1 VAKDKAV
8 AWVESQS
15 MSFSAR
21 HETRHAD
28 AAAEVLERLEEF
40 RAEMDG
46 VFGRT
51 PWDVA
56 VVIHPSPLELALA
69 HPWLPLARMFA
80 APASRRYFAGW
91 FARDEIHV
99 LAPDALAARASR
111 VPGSQQALAR
121 SPQHE
126 YAHLVLAEDNPALP
140 PPFTV
145 RTFRKYLELAWGC
158 EGAATYLAGQTR
170 HLRPAIARRMREGK
184 PPAFPPSVADAQLL
198 GGTVFSLL
206 ARAAGREAC
215 VGLARVEHREDAHR
229 AIERAFARPIDEVE
243 HDWRDYLTT
252 FSAS

>member
-1 VAKDKAV
+1 
-8 AWVESQS
+8 

-28 AAAEVLERLEEF
+28 VAADLLQRLEDF
-40 RAEMDG
+40 RGELDG
-46 VFGRT
+46 LFEHT

-69 HPWLPLARMFA
+69 HPWLPLARLFA

-91 FARDEIHV
+91 FTSGEIHV

-111 VPGSQQALAR
+111 VPGSRQALAL
-121 SPQHE
+121 SPLHE
-126 YAHLVLAEDNPALP
+126 YAHLVLAENNPALP
-140 PPFTV
+140 PPFGV
-145 RTFRKYLELAWGC
+145 KRFRKYLQLAWVC
-158 EGAATYLAGQTR
+158 EGAATWLSGQTR

-184 PPAFPPSVADAQLL
+184 PPAFPPAAADAQLL

-206 ARAAGREAC
+206 SRAGGRQAC
-215 VGLARVEHREDAHR
+215 VELAKVRAREQAHQ
-229 AIERAFARPIDEVE
+229 AIERAFARPIGEVE
-243 HDWRDYLTT
+243 EDWRDYLAS

>member
-1 VAKDKAV
+1 M

-28 AAAEVLERLEEF
+28 VAAELLQRLEQF
-40 RAEMDG
+40 RAEMDD

-56 VVIHPSPLELALA
+56 VVIHPSPLELAMA

-91 FARDEIHV
+91 FARQEIHV

-111 VPGSQQALAR
+111 VPGSRQALAR
-121 SPQHE
+121 SPHHE
-126 YAHLVLAEDNPALP
+126 YAHLVLAQHNPALP
-140 PPFTV
+140 PPFNLK
-145 RTFRKYLELAWGC
+145 TFRKYLELAWVC

-184 PPAFPPSVADAQLL
+184 APAFPPAAADAQLL

-215 VGLARVEHREDAHR
+215 VELAKVEHREDAHR
-229 AIERAFARPIDEVE
+229 AIELAFARPITEVE
-243 HDWRDYLTT
+243 QDWREYLAS
-252 FSAS
+252 FSSA

>member
-1 VAKDKAV
+1 M

-28 AAAEVLERLEEF
+28 VAAEVLQRLEEF
-40 RAEMDG
+40 RAELDG

-56 VVIHPSPLELALA
+56 VVIHPSPVELALA

-91 FARDEIHV
+91 FASGEIHV

-111 VPGSQQALAR
+111 VPGSRQALAL

-126 YAHLVLAEDNPALP
+126 YAHLALAENNPALP

-145 RTFRKYLELAWGC
+145 GRFRKYLELAWVC
-158 EGAATYLAGQTR
+158 EGAATWLAGQVR

-184 PPAFPPSVADAQLL
+184 RPAFPPAAVDAQLL

-206 ARAAGREAC
+206 ARAAGTQAC
-215 VGLARVEHREDAHR
+215 VELARVEHREEAHR
-229 AIERAFARPIDEVE
+229 AIERAFARPIREVE
-243 HDWRDYLTT
+243 EDWREYLDG

>member
-1 VAKDKAV
+1 
-8 AWVESQS
+8 

-21 HETRHAD
+21 HDTRHAD
-28 AAAEVLERLEEF
+28 AAAEVLQRLEDF
-40 RAEMDG
+40 RVEMEG

-91 FARDEIHV
+91 FARGEIHV
-99 LAPDALAARASR
+99 LAPEALEVRASN
-111 VPGSQQALAR
+111 VPGSHEALAR

-126 YAHLVLAEDNPALP
+126 YAHLVLAEHNPSLP
-140 PPFTV
+140 PPFTIK
-145 RTFRKYLELAWGC
+145 TFRKYLELAWVC
-158 EGAATYLAGQTR
+158 EGAATYLAGQTL
-170 HLRPAIARRMREGK
+170 HLRPAIARRLREGK
-184 PPAFPPSVADAQLL
+184 PPTFPPAAADAQLL

-215 VGLARVEHREDAHR
+215 VELAKVEHRWQAR
-229 AIERAFARPIDEVE
+229 NAIELAFARDMDEVE
-243 HDWRDYLTT
+243 HEWRAYLAD

>member
-1 VAKDKAV
+1 
-8 AWVESQS
+8 

-28 AAAEVLERLEEF
+28 AAAEVLERLEAF
-40 RAEMDG
+40 RLEMEE

-56 VVIHPSPLELALA
+56 VVIHPSPTELALA

-91 FARDEIHV
+91 FARGEIHV

-111 VPGSQQALAR
+111 VPGSRQALAL
-121 SPQHE
+121 SPQRE
-126 YAHLVLAEDNPALP
+126 YAHLVLAEHNPALP
-140 PPFTV
+140 PPFNIK
-145 RTFRKYLELAWGC
+145 TFRKYLELAWVC
-158 EGAATYLAGQTR
+158 EGAATYLSGQTQ

-184 PPAFPPSVADAQLL
+184 PPTFPPAAVDAQLL

-206 ARAAGREAC
+206 AKAGGRQAC
-215 VGLARVEHREDAHR
+215 VELAKVEHRWQAR
-229 AIERAFARPIDEVE
+229 NAIELAFARDIDEVE
-243 HDWRDYLTT
+243 QEWRVYLNS

>member
-1 VAKDKAV
+1 
-8 AWVESQS
+8 

-28 AAAEVLERLEEF
+28 VAAELLQDLEDF
-40 RAEMDG
+40 RASCEDM
-46 VFGRT
+46 FERT

-91 FARDEIHV
+91 FARGEIHV
-99 LAPDALAARASR
+99 LAPDALVARASR
-111 VPGSQQALAR
+111 VQGSRQALAL
-121 SPQHE
+121 SPHHE
-126 YAHLVLAEDNPALP
+126 YAHLVLAENNPALP
-140 PPFTV
+140 PPFGV
-145 RTFRKYLELAWGC
+145 KTFRKYLELAWVC
-158 EGAATYLAGQTR
+158 EGAATWLAGQTR

-184 PPAFPPSVADAQLL
+184 PPAFPPAAADAQLL

-206 ARAAGREAC
+206 ARAAGSRAC
-215 VGLARVEHREDAHR
+215 VELARDEHREEARR
-229 AIERAFARPIDEVE
+229 AIERAFARPVDEVE
-243 HDWRDYLTT
+243 EDWREYLAS

>member
-1 VAKDKAV
+1 
-8 AWVESQS
+8 

-28 AAAEVLERLEEF
+28 VAADLLQRLEEF
-40 RAEMDG
+40 RAELEG
-46 VFGRT
+46 TFETT

-91 FARDEIHV
+91 FARGEIHV

-111 VPGSQQALAR
+111 VPGSREALAL
-121 SPQHE
+121 SPHHE
-126 YAHLVLAEDNPALP
+126 YAHLVLAEQNPALP
-140 PPFTV
+140 PPFNV
-145 RTFRKYLELAWGC
+145 KTFRKYLELAWVC
-158 EGAATYLAGQTR
+158 EGAATWLAGQTR

-184 PPAFPPSVADAQLL
+184 PPSFPPAARDAQLL
-198 GGTVFSLL
+198 GGTVFALL
-206 ARAAGREAC
+206 QRAAGRRAC
-215 VGLARVEHREDAHR
+215 VELAKVQHDYEART
-229 AIERAFARPIDEVE
+229 AIEMAFAREIDEVE
-243 HDWRDYLTT
+243 EDWRVYLAS

>member
-1 VAKDKAV
+1 
-8 AWVESQS
+8 

-28 AAAEVLERLEEF
+28 AAAEVLEQLEEF
-40 RAEMDG
+40 RVEMEE

-56 VVIHPSPLELALA
+56 VVIHPSPTELALA
-69 HPWLPLARMFA
+69 HPWLPLARMFF

-91 FARDEIHV
+91 FARGEIHV
-99 LAPDALAARASR
+99 LAPDALAARASN
-111 VPGSQQALAR
+111 VHGSRQALAL

-126 YAHLVLAEDNPALP
+126 YAHLVLAEHNPALP
-140 PPFTV
+140 PPFNIK
-145 RTFRKYLELAWGC
+145 TFRKYLELAWVC
-158 EGAATYLAGQTR
+158 EGAATYLAGQTE

-184 PPAFPPSVADAQLL
+184 KPSFPPAARDAQLL

-206 ARAAGREAC
+206 AKATGRQHC
-215 VGLARVEHREDAHR
+215 VELAKVEHSWQARN
-229 AIERAFARPIDEVE
+229 AIELAFAREMEEVE
-243 HDWRDYLTT
+243 QEWRGYLDS

>member
-1 VAKDKAV
+1 
-8 AWVESQS
+8 

-28 AAAEVLERLEEF
+28 VAAELLQRLEEF
-40 RAEMDG
+40 RAELGG
-46 VFGRT
+46 VFDQT

-91 FARDEIHV
+91 FASGEIHV
-99 LAPDALAARASR
+99 LAPEALAARASR
-111 VPGSQQALAR
+111 VPGSREALAR
-121 SPQHE
+121 SPHHE
-126 YAHLVLAEDNPALP
+126 YAHLALAANNPALP

-145 RTFRKYLELAWGC
+145 KTFRRYLELAWVC
-158 EGAATYLAGQTR
+158 EGAATWLAGQTR
-170 HLRPAIARRMREGK
+170 YLRPAIARRMREGK
-184 PPAFPPSVADAQLL
+184 PPSFPPAAADAQLL

-215 VGLARVEHREDAHR
+215 VELAKVEAREQAR
-229 AIERAFARPIDEVE
+229 EAIERAFARPIAEVE
-243 HDWRDYLTT
+243 EDWREYLRT
-252 FSAS
+252 FSAA

>member
-1 VAKDKAV
+1 M

-28 AAAEVLERLEEF
+28 AAASLLEELERF
-40 RAEMDG
+40 RAELDG
-46 VFGRT
+46 IFERT

-56 VVIHPSPLELALA
+56 VVMHPTALELALA

-91 FARDEIHV
+91 FARGEIHV
-99 LAPDALAARASR
+99 LAPEALQSRASR
-111 VPGSQQALAR
+111 VPGSREALMR
-121 SPQHE
+121 SPHHE
-126 YAHLVLAEDNPALP
+126 YAHLALAENNAALP
-140 PPFTV
+140 PPFNLK
-145 RTFRKYLELAWGC
+145 TFRRYLELAWVC
-158 EGAATYLAGQTR
+158 EGAATYFAGQTR

-184 PPAFPPSVADAQLL
+184 RPAFPPAAADAQLL

-206 ARAAGREAC
+206 ERAAGPRAC
-215 VGLARVEHREDAHR
+215 VELARVEAEDQARE
-229 AIERAFARPIDEVE
+229 AIELAFARPIDEVE
-243 HDWRDYLTT
+243 EDWRAYLAT

>member
-1 VAKDKAV
+1 M

-28 AAAEVLERLEEF
+28 VAADLLQRLEDF
-40 RAEMDG
+40 RSEMEG

-56 VVIHPSPLELALA
+56 VVIHPSPFELALA
-69 HPWLPLARMFA
+69 HPWLPVARMFA

-91 FARDEIHV
+91 FARGEIHV
-99 LAPDALAARASR
+99 LAPEALEARASR
-111 VPGSQQALAR
+111 VSGSRQALAR
-121 SPQHE
+121 SPHHE
-126 YAHLVLAEDNPALP
+126 YAHLVLAEHNRALP
-140 PPFTV
+140 PPFNPK
-145 RTFRKYLELAWGC
+145 TFRKYLELAWVC

-170 HLRPAIARRMREGK
+170 HLRAAIARRMREGK
-184 PPAFPPSVADAQLL
+184 PPSFPPSAADAQLL

-206 ARAAGREAC
+206 AKAAGREAC
-215 VGLARVEHREDAHR
+215 VELAKVEHRWQAR
-229 AIERAFARPIDEVE
+229 NAIELAFAREMEEVE
-243 HDWRDYLTT
+243 QEWRVYLNS

>member
-1 VAKDKAV
+1 M

-28 AAAEVLERLEEF
+28 VAADLLQRLEDF
-40 RAEMDG
+40 RAELEG
-46 VFGRT
+46 TFERT

-56 VVIHPSPLELALA
+56 VVIHPSPTELALA
-69 HPWLPLARMFA
+69 HPWLPFARMFF

-91 FARDEIHV
+91 FAKGEIHV

-111 VPGSQQALAR
+111 VPGSREALAL

-126 YAHLVLAEDNPALP
+126 YAHLALAENNPALP

-145 RTFRKYLELAWGC
+145 NTFRKYLELAWVC
-158 EGAATYLAGQTR
+158 EGAATWLAGQTR
-170 HLRPAIARRMREGK
+170 FLRPAIARRLREGK
-184 PPAFPPSVADAQLL
+184 PPSFPPSARDAQLL

-206 ARAAGREAC
+206 ARAAGRQSC
-215 VGLARVEHREDAHR
+215 VELARVKHDYEART
-229 AIERAFARPIDEVE
+229 AIEMAFARPIEEVE
-243 HDWRDYLTT
+243 EDWRVYLAD
-252 FSAS
+252 FSAA

>member
-1 VAKDKAV
+1 
-8 AWVESQS
+8 

-28 AAAEVLERLEEF
+28 AAAELLQRLEEF
-40 RAEMDG
+40 RAELDG
-46 VFGRT
+46 VFERT

-91 FARDEIHV
+91 FARGEIHV
-99 LAPDALAARASR
+99 LAPDALEARASR
-111 VPGSQQALAR
+111 VPGSREALAR
-121 SPQHE
+121 SPHHE
-126 YAHLVLAEDNPALP
+126 YAHLALAEINPALP
-140 PPFTV
+140 PPFNV
-145 RTFRKYLELAWGC
+145 RTFRKYLELAWVC
-158 EGAATYLAGQTR
+158 EGAATWLAGQTR

-184 PPAFPPSVADAQLL
+184 APSFPPAAADAQLL

-206 ARAAGREAC
+206 ARAVGRDASIE
-215 VGLARVEHREDAHR
+215 LARVSQRKEAEA

-243 HDWRDYLTT
+243 QDWRAYLAS

>member
-1 VAKDKAV
+1 M

-28 AAAEVLERLEEF
+28 VAAELLQRLEEF
-40 RAEMDG
+40 RSELDG
-46 VFGRT
+46 MFERT

-69 HPWLPLARMFA
+69 HPWLPVARMFA

-91 FARDEIHV
+91 FARGEIHV
-99 LAPDALAARASR
+99 LAPEALAARASR
-111 VPGSQQALAR
+111 VPGSREALAR

-126 YAHLVLAEDNPALP
+126 YAHLALAENNPALP
-140 PPFTV
+140 PPFSA
-145 RTFRKYLELAWGC
+145 RTFRKYLELAWVC
-158 EGAATYLAGQTR
+158 EGAATWLSGQTR

-184 PPAFPPSVADAQLL
+184 APSFPPSAADAQLL

-206 ARAAGREAC
+206 ARAAGSGAC
-215 VGLARVEHREDAHR
+215 IELARVEHREQAR
-229 AIERAFARPIDEVE
+229 QAIERAF
-243 HDWRDYLTT
+243 
-252 FSAS
+252 

>member
-1 VAKDKAV
+1 MS
-8 AWVESQS
+8 WVESQS

-40 RAEMDG
+40 RGELEG

-91 FARDEIHV
+91 FAHGEIHV

-111 VPGSQQALAR
+111 VPGSRQALAC

-126 YAHLVLAEDNPALP
+126 YAHLVLAEHNPALP
-140 PPFTV
+140 PPFNPK
-145 RTFRKYLELAWGC
+145 TFRKYLELAWVC

-184 PPAFPPSVADAQLL
+184 PPTFPPSAKDAQLL

-215 VGLARVEHREDAHR
+215 VELAKVEHSWQARN
-229 AIERAFARPIDEVE
+229 AIELAFARPITEVE
-243 HDWRDYLTT
+243 EDWRDYLDS
-252 FSAS
+252 FSASQA